1 MAFSSAHSSSRTK
14 TNEEMEV
21 QRILDLATE
30 KSGIIKSQKHAL

>member
-14 TNEEMEV
+14 TNEEEEV

-30 KSGIIKSQKHAL
+30 KSGIGKTKNQML